1 MIINIYG
8 LGFVGLTTSLAL
20 ANKNIKVVGYDTDQ
34 SKIKKLK
41 NKEIP
46 FYEKNLNQIL
56 KKQLNKNFELNKKKK
71 DQSFDINFICVG
83 TQDSKKSELA
93 NTKSLVNC
101 IKTILNEK
109 NKFKKKIIIIRSS
122 TPPLTTEN
130 IILPLIKKSKKKN
143 IEIAY
148 FPEFLAEGK
157 AWKDFH
163 NAKRIVVGIQKIETK
178 KIISNIFKDFKFNIS
193 FTNLRTS
200 EFIKYLT
207 NSFLSTM
214 ISFSNEYRDIAIA
227 LKNINIKEAFKIFQS
242 DPRWFS
248 KNNNFNYYTFPGCGY
263 GGSCLPKDINS
274 IIETSIKYGKYEPK
288 ILKQVT
294 KYNKN
299 IFSTISKN
307 INKEI
312 KNKSDSV
319 GILGLSF
326 KPDTDD
332 VRGSPSAIIIK
343 HLKKSGYK
351 NLIAHD
357 PKAINNFVSSYP
369 NLKIKYEN
377 NLDKILRESKKLI
390 LITSWNIYKKKIS
403 RNFKTKIIDLRYFL

>member
-1 MIINIYG
+1 
-8 LGFVGLTTSLAL
+8 
-20 ANKNIKVVGYDTDQ
+20 
-34 SKIKKLK
+34 
-41 NKEIP
+41 
-46 FYEKNLNQIL
+46 
-56 KKQLNKNFELNKKKK
+56 
-71 DQSFDINFICVG
+71 
-83 TQDSKKSELA
+83 
-93 NTKSLVNC
+93 
-101 IKTILNEK
+101 
-109 NKFKKKIIIIRSS
+109 
-122 TPPLTTEN
+122 
-130 IILPLIKKSKKKN
+130 
-143 IEIAY
+143 
-148 FPEFLAEGK
+148 
-157 AWKDFH
+157 
-163 NAKRIVVGIQKIETK
+163 
-178 KIISNIFKDFKFNIS
+178 
-193 FTNLRTS
+193 
-200 EFIKYLT
+200 
-207 NSFLSTM
+207 
-214 ISFSNEYRDIAIA
+214 
-227 LKNINIKEAFKIFQS
+227 
-242 DPRWFS
+242 
-248 KNNNFNYYTFPGCGY
+248 
-263 GGSCLPKDINS
+263 PKDINS